1 MIRNYHTPLF
11 LNEIRELLHEYLV
24 KVLVDGT
31 FAEGG
36 HGLTYAKEGYTVL
49 GIEYDKEL
57 YALSKKR
64 VEEAGV
70 DCTLVNGNFAD
81 LDVIV
86 KETGVGHVDAV
97 LFDFGISMYHLRA
110 SSRGF
115 TMESDQEL
123 DLRAD
128 STATHTGRDIITSY
142 SKNQLHECIAEN
154 IESVD
159 TGRLVDAIISYR
171 VKKDIA
177 RTSDLWAISRAFSH
191 SKHVQEAVVRGLL
204 QALRI
209 EVNNEEV
216 NMKAGLQKACELL
229 EGSGLIITITF
240 HSREDRLVKLFFK
253 STKWKPVF
261 KKPIKHTSYAFAKSA
276 QLRAYVSN

>member
-1 MIRNYHTPLF
+1 MTRNYHTPLF

-24 KVLVDGT
+24 KVLVDAT

-57 YALSKKR
+57 YTISKKK
-64 VEEAGV
+64 VQDAGV
-70 DCTLVNGNFAD
+70 ACTLVNGNFAN
-81 LDVIV
+81 LDTIV
-86 KETGVGHVDAV
+86 KKTGIRRVDAV

-115 TMESDQEL
+115 TMESDQKL

-128 STATHTGRDIITSY
+128 STAKYTGRDIITSY
-142 SKNQLHECIAEN
+142 SKEQLHECISEN
-154 IESVD
+154 IESID
-159 TGRLVDAIISYR
+159 TGRLVDAIVSYR
-171 VKKDIA
+171 VKKGIA
-177 RTSDLWAISRAFSH
+177 RTSDIWAIAREFSN
-191 SKHVQEAVVRGLL
+191 SKYVQEAVVRGLL

-209 EVNNEEV
+209 EVNKEEE
-216 NMKAGLQKACELL
+216 NMKIGLQKASSLL
-229 EGSGLIITITF
+229 DGSGLIITITF

-253 STKWKPVF
+253 TSKWKSVF
-261 KKPIKHTSYAFAKSA
+261 KKPLQHTSYAFAKSA
-276 QLRAYVSN
+276 RLRAYVSN